1 MGWWHQARNDV
12 KRWNRN
18 VKLFFLSNMLYQ
30 FGSGMFMVLYN
41 LYIQALGYGADM
53 NGSIVSIQSLATAC
67 MFIPIGLAGDRLSR
81 KYILI
86 IGALLTGLSFMGRS
100 YAEDPFSLQTYA
112 VITGLFISF
121 YQVIA
126 IPFLAENVSKSER
139 LSLFSIHFSGVLA
152 AQVVGSIAGGYGA
165 DFLQAI
171 GWSKINSLQTV
182 LMLGGAAT
190 VASFLPL
197 LFIKEKKKAA
207 VEILPNPA
215 PVEKSG
221 YADSNE
227 NDHSLFVPTDAAVA
241 DPKQTK
247 RNDWINITQ
256 FTTAQLLVGF
266 GSGLVIPYLNMYF
279 TDRFAISL
287 TAVGLLVSLGQVM
300 TIVSMLIGPTLVAKV
315 GQVRAVVIFQL
326 LSLPFLLLTGF
337 TTLFT
342 IAAFSFL
349 FRQALMNAANPI
361 QSALMVE
368 RISDARRGIANSFT
382 QTAFMLGWATMGPV
396 QSAILKAYGTYW
408 GYAVTFCIT
417 GILYITAA
425 GLFYYVFRDSK
436 QMKNKSQLLS

>member
-171 GWSKINSLQTV
+171 GWNKIDSLQTV

-197 LFIKEKKKAA
+197 LFIKEKKKATA
-207 VEILPNPA
+207 EILPHPA
-215 PVEKSG
+215 PIEKSG

-227 NDHSLFVPTDAAVA
+227 NENSLSVPTAAAVST
-241 DPKQTK
+241 PKQTK
-247 RNDWINITQ
+247 RRDWINITQ
-256 FTTAQLLVGF
+256 FTTAQLLVGL

-279 TDRFAISL
+279 TDRFAVSL

-337 TTLFT
+337 TTAFT

-425 GLFYYVFRDSK
+425 GLFYYVFRESK
-436 QMKNKSQLLS
+436 QKEKEYQPLS